1 MKIAQIAPLAE
12 SCPPRLYGGTER
24 VVANL
29 TNELVMLGH
38 DVTLFASGDSQTLAE
53 LDAPCERAL
62 RLSPRHRDPLAYL
75 TIQLGRVVRRAH
87 EFDALHF
94 HLDYP
99 HFPAVAGFAERVLT
113 TQHGRLDLPDLAA
126 VIREFP
132 SQAMVSISESQ
143 RQPLPRANW
152 VATVYHGIP
161 TTMHQMGDGSGGYL
175 AFLGRICPEK
185 GVERA
190 IAIAERTQVPLR
202 LAAKVDRVDAAYFAS
217 TIKPL
222 LHDPLVAHVGEIG
235 DREKTRFLGDARAL
249 LFPID
254 WPEPFGLVMIEAM
267 ACGTPVIA
275 WRRGSVP
282 EIIQDGVT
290 GFIVDSIDEA
300 IAAVARLGE
309 LDRRTIRKVF
319 EARFSSSRMA
329 ADYLRLYEAMSLTGV
344 KRSGARDV
352 A

>member
-275 WRRGSVP
+275 FKHGAVP

-290 GFIVDSIDEA
+290 GFIVTSEA
-300 IAAVARLGE
+300 EAVDALNRVQT
-309 LDRRTIRKVF
+309 LDRKKIRAQF
-319 EARFSSSRMA
+319 EARFTAQRMA
-329 ADYLRLYEAMSLTGV
+329 QDYVNTYELLLLPKEQRLRLV
-344 KRSGARDV
+344 Q
-352 A
+352 